1 MGLLKVNEAFSVGE
15 VVWIK
20 GKAGD
25 LLQQR
30 AGRVG
35 DLVTIRDKLG
45 RDFRARILTLTPRHS
60 EAFIF
65 ESFEVPV
72 EPCLEIHLIQA
83 LPKKERLEW
92 IIQKTTE
99 LGVSSI
105 VPCES
110 DHSITLEERNSP
122 QKKSHRWQAI
132 ATKAANQSRR
142 PRVPVVYPTLPFRRA
157 LEIAR
162 ESDLR
167 LLLWER
173 ESSMGI
179 KRALVDLKDTAR
191 NLTLAVGPE
200 GGFSEHEVEK
210 AHDCGFIVVGLGPR
224 ILRTETAAVAAL
236 SILQYEL
243 GDLGGTIK
251 DQG

>member
-1 MGLLKVNEAFSVGE
+1 MGRLKINETLSLGKTVLIRGKPLE
-15 VVWIK
+15 V
-20 GKAGD
+20 
-25 LLQQR
+25 LR
-30 AGRVG
+30 AHTGRVG
-35 DLVTIRDKLG
+35 DLFTITDKRG

-60 EAFIF
+60 EAFVF

-122 QKKSHRWQAI
+122 QRKSHRWQGI

-142 PRVPVVYPTLPFRRA
+142 PRVPVVYPTVPFRRA

-167 LLLWER
+167 LLLWEK
-173 ESSMGI
+173 ESSIGI
-179 KRALVDLKDTAR
+179 RRILVDLKDTAR

-200 GGFSEHEVEK
+200 GGFSKHEVEK
-210 AHDCGFIVVGLGPR
+210 AHECGFISVGLGPR

-243 GDLGGTIK
+243 GDLGGTT
-251 DQG
+251 